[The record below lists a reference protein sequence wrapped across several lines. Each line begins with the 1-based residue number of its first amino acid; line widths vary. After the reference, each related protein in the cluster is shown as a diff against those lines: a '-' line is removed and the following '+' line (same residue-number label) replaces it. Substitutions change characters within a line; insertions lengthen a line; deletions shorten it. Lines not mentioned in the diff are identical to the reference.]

1 MVGGG
6 FAPGVLGHECRS
18 YGLELGIV
26 ENALWAALNAH
37 GVAGIE
43 EGLGGGGSEGGA
55 VLERLACGGA
65 LAIAVCGRVRRGAYT
80 QSGDE
85 ELFQTFWSCN

>member
-6 FAPGVLGHECRS
+6 FAPGVLGNQCRS

-26 ENALWAALNAH
+26 ENALWAALNVD

-43 EGLGGGGSEGGA
+43 ECLGGGGSESRA
-55 VLERLACGGA
+55 VLERLACGA
-65 LAIAVCGRVRRGAYT
+65 LAIAVCKRGAEG
-80 QSGDE
+80 SIHSE
-85 ELFQTFWSCN
+85 RR

>member
-6 FAPGVLGHECRS
+6 LAPGVLRHQCRS
-18 YGLELGIV
+18 YSLKLGIV
-26 ENALWAALNAH
+26 EDTLWAALNVY

-43 EGLGGGGSEGGA
+43 EGLGRGGSEGGA
-55 VLERLACGGA
+55 VLESLACGA
-65 LAIAVCGRVRRGAYT
+65 LAIVVCGWMRRGSYT

-85 ELFQTFWSCN
+85 E

>member
-6 FAPGVLGHECRS
+6 FAPCVLGHKCRS

-26 ENALWAALNAH
+26 ENTLWAALNAH

-43 EGLGGGGSEGGA
+43 ESLGGGGSEGGA
-55 VLERLACGGA
+55 VLERLACGA
-65 LAIAVCGRVRRGAYT
+65 LAIAVYRMGEGCCIHSERR
-80 QSGDE
+80 
-85 ELFQTFWSCN
+85 

>member
-1 MVGGG
+1 MVSGG
-6 FAPGVLGHECRS
+6 FAPGVLGHQCRS

-26 ENALWAALNAH
+26 ENALWAALNVD

-55 VLERLACGGA
+55 VLERLACGA
-65 LAIAVCGRVRRGAYT
+65 LAIAVWERGEGGCIHSERR
-80 QSGDE
+80 
-85 ELFQTFWSCN
+85 